1 MSKTAKF
8 SIFTAIVIVI
18 AILAYL
24 YASPYLALR
33 NIQSAAQQGNSE
45 KLNQYIDY
53 PSIRQSLKDQLNAHM
68 LKELQQEKNKEFA
81 ALGAMLAT
89 SVTDT
94 LLDTVITPTG
104 VGLMLQGKNLNP
116 SHISNDNSGAE
127 QQQDQTEDKVDYKA
141 YYTSMNRFV
150 VDVSNKQHHDQRIK
164 VIMARDGLS
173 WKLKELIIPLDNY

>member
-18 AILAYL
+18 AIVAYL
-24 YASPYLALR
+24 YASPYLVLR
-33 NIQSAAQQGNSE
+33 NMQSAAQQGDSE

-53 PSIRQSLKDQLNAHM
+53 PSVRQSLKDQLNAHM
-68 LKELQQEKNKEFA
+68 LKELKQEHNNEFA

-89 SVTDT
+89 SMTDT
-94 LLDTVITPTG
+94 LLDAVITPTG

-116 SHISNDNSGAE
+116 SHMPNANASAA
-127 QQQDQTEDKVDYKA
+127 QQQEQSEEKVDYKT

-150 VDVSNKQHHDQRIK
+150 VDVSNKQRHDQRVK
-164 VIMARDGLS
+164 VIMERDGLS
-173 WKLKELIIPLDNY
+173 WKLKELIVPLDNY

>member
-8 SIFTAIVIVI
+8 SIFTIIVIII

-33 NIQSAAQQGNSE
+33 NIKSAAQQGNSE
-45 KLNQYIDY
+45 QLNQYIDY
-53 PSIRQSLKDQLNAHM
+53 PSVRQSLKDQLNAHM
-68 LKELQQEKNKEFA
+68 LKELRQENNNEFA
-81 ALGAMLAT
+81 ALGAMLAK
-89 SVTDT
+89 SMTDT

-116 SHISNDNSGAE
+116 SHMPSSNSTE
-127 QQQDQTEDKVDYKA
+127 QTTPQEEKVEYNA

-150 VDVSNKQHHDQRIK
+150 VDVNNKQRHDQR
-164 VIMARDGLS
+164 VQVVMERDGLS
-173 WKLKELIIPLDNY
+173 WKLKELIIPLDQY